1 LQELPK
7 YLRGYHVCHRDDAAR
22 LAALILKARYGDDKA
37 ALQAISVGS
46 SVQDVVPRDVWKSQ
60 SASEWKRAITAVYT
74 SEAIQLTADD
84 AKMHFLRAAH
94 QWPTFGSAFFEVKQ
108 TSDSSLP
115 EKLLIAINK
124 NGVNLIDPANKVNG
138 SVRPTVENHVCAGNH
153 CHISVYAYI

>member
-94 QWPTFGSAFFEVKQ
+94 QWPTFGSALF
-108 TSDSSLP
+108 
-115 EKLLIAINK
+115 
-124 NGVNLIDPANKVNG
+124 
-138 SVRPTVENHVCAGNH
+138 
-153 CHISVYAYI
+153 